1 MILFSSQKKGGRGFT
16 LVETLIYL
24 ALFSLLMSGAVVGS
38 YNLLE
43 GGSRNKIAVGIQ
55 EEGIFLN
62 RKINWAL
69 TNASAV
75 SASSGGTRLTIT
87 RPDLGSQSPLI
98 ITGTGT
104 KIILKRGASVPI
116 ELNSDRYVVT
126 GPASGKLFSVQSAAS
141 GRPPSV
147 TISFEIQGKPF
158 MCRTYVRQ

>member
-1 MILFSSQKKGGRGFT
+1 MILFSLQKKGGTGFT
-16 LVETLIYL
+16 LVEMLVYL
-24 ALFSLLMSGAVVGS
+24 ALFSLLMSGTVVGS

-55 EEGIFLN
+55 EEGMFLT

-87 RPDLGSQSPLI
+87 RPDLGAQSPLI
-98 ITGTGT
+98 IAGTGT
-104 KIILKRGASVPI
+104 KITLKRGASVPI

-126 GPASGKLFSVQSAAS
+126 SPTAGTLFSVQSAAS

-147 TISFEIQGKPF
+147 MVSFEIQGKPF
-158 MCRTYVRQ
+158 MFRSYVRQ